1 MGTIDLHRSNS
12 RIVTGFLGSCVF
24 VAVSFRLV
32 LIRPKV
38 STDTIIPGS
47 FRDYEMRFGVLFFGL
62 GAFVWGLKLFQPD
75 VVVSVGPQGIYDR
88 RLSTDWIP
96 WKTIRAIKP
105 LQFWMSSYYRLE
117 IDPEAAARIHWTRRA
132 RFTSWLNIML
142 GHCYWISGAELIGG
156 FPALAEAIGRSRP
169 DR

>member
-1 MGTIDLHRSNS
+1 MSTIDLHRSNS
-12 RIVTGFLGSCVF
+12 RIFTRFMGSCVF
-24 VAVSFRLV
+24 VAVALWLALTQPNV
-32 LIRPKV
+32 G
-38 STDTIIPGS
+38 TDTIIPGS
-47 FRDYEMRFGVLFFGL
+47 FRDYEMRVGVVIFGL
-62 GAFVWGLKLFQPD
+62 GALVWGLKLFQPD
-75 VVVSVGPQGIYDR
+75 VVVSIGPQGIYDR

-117 IDPEAAARIHWTRRA
+117 IDPESAARIHWTRRA
-132 RFTSWLNIML
+132 RFTSWLNIMF

>member
-1 MGTIDLHRSNS
+1 MGTIDLHRSYS
-12 RIVTGFLGSCVF
+12 RILALFLLSCGFVVGCLWVVF
-24 VAVSFRLV
+24 AHPNVGA
-32 LIRPKV
+32 
-38 STDTIIPGS
+38 DTIAPGS
-47 FRDYEMRFGVLFFGL
+47 FRDYEMRFGVVFFGL
-62 GAFVWGLKLFQPD
+62 GALVWGLKLFQPN

-96 WKTIRAIKP
+96 WETIRAIKP

-132 RFTSWLNIML
+132 RFASWLNIMF
-142 GHCYWISGAELIGG
+142 GRRYWISGAEISGG